1 MAKGELGRVLTLW
14 PAVGLAI
21 TMVVGSGVLVL
32 PGLAYEAEGSAAV
45 WSWVVAA
52 ACCAP
57 LLVVIASLGARYP
70 TAGGVAGFVRP
81 ALGDRVA
88 DSAEFLL
95 LAALPGGAGLAL
107 VAGHLVADLVGEK
120 WLVGPFAAVMLVVAG
135 GAALRGAEFTGALVR
150 GLAVTFVVM
159 LLVVAAA
166 GLVAG
171 GDGLGT
177 GDLSGI
183 SAGIGGLGL
192 VFFAFVGWELMA
204 FMSEE
209 FVDPARDFPRM
220 IAVSFLVVVGLYLL
234 LAESVQVALDQG
246 DPRVTTSPV
255 ATVAEIAL
263 GDAGRVVVT
272 VIGVLIV
279 AANVQSVVLAFSRL
293 VFASARRGRLRH
305 LLAVTS
311 NDGNPKRAVIVTVAA
326 FGACVVPERLGW
338 VSQALLFEL
347 AASAFF
353 TGFVLAALAYA
364 SETSGW
370 WQRLFGIATCGIAVA
385 ALLSFGWLVLY
396 PLVVLVVCMT
406 THRREAVQ
414 A

>member
-1 MAKGELGRVLTLW
+1 MW

-32 PGLAYEAEGSAAV
+32 PGLVYEAEGAAAV
-45 WSWVVAA
+45 WSWVLAA
-52 ACCAP
+52 AVCAP

-95 LAALPGGAGLAL
+95 LAAIPGGAGLAL

-183 SAGIGGLGL
+183 SEGIGGLGL
-192 VFFAFVGWELMA
+192 VFFAFVGWELMT

-220 IAVSFLVVVGLYLL
+220 IAVSFLVVVGLYLM
-234 LAESVQVALDQG
+234 LAQSVQVALDHD

-263 GDAGRVVVT
+263 GDGGRVVVT

-279 AANVQSVVLAFSRL
+279 AANVHSVVLAFSRL

-311 NDGNPKRAVIVTVAA
+311 TDGNPKRAVIVTVAA

-347 AASAFF
+347 AASVFF

-364 SETSGW
+364 SESSGW

-385 ALLSFGWLVLY
+385 TLLSFGWLVLY
-396 PLVVLVVCMT
+396 PLVVLGVSMT
-406 THRREAVQ
+406 MHRREAVQ

>member
-1 MAKGELGRVLTLW
+1 
-14 PAVGLAI
+14 
-21 TMVVGSGVLVL
+21 
-32 PGLAYEAEGSAAV
+32 
-45 WSWVVAA
+45 
-52 ACCAP
+52 
-57 LLVVIASLGARYP
+57 
-70 TAGGVAGFVRP
+70 
-81 ALGDRVA
+81 
-88 DSAEFLL
+88 
-95 LAALPGGAGLAL
+95 
-107 VAGHLVADLVGEK
+107 
-120 WLVGPFAAVMLVVAG
+120 VGPFAAVMLVVAG

-192 VFFAFVGWELMA
+192 VFFAFVGWELMT

-353 TGFVLAALAYA
+353 TGFVLAALAYVSQSA
-364 SETSGW
+364 GW